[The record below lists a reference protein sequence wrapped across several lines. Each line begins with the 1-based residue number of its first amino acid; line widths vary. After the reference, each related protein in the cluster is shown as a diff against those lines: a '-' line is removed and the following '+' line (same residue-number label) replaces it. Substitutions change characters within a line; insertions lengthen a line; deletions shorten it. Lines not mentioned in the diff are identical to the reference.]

1 MRRSIHTA
9 SQTAPSI
16 YSGSTDAIMQQP
28 QPDPGETYPHV
39 NTQLFGVIDPAS
51 NADLTNGPI
60 AAPFNSPAEEQTPT
74 NDVSSRTTSSTTG

>member
-1 MRRSIHTA
+1 MRRSIHTV

-60 AAPFNSPAEEQTPT
+60 AAARMSATLTPVRSFPT
-74 NDVSSRTTSSTTG
+74 VQCTSTG